1 METPD
6 PPNDTPG
13 ALKQVVLTP
22 HDIPWSL
29 RVELFFYQIF
39 WLPSGGSLF
48 SAWAFVTMPVAMLA
62 AAFHDA
68 LEKRRLVGAKRR
80 KEVCWY
86 WPRDWKMEALGEN
99 PMGVLGKFCWQN
111 DKVTRNFP

>member
-1 METPD
+1 MDTPD

-13 ALKQVVLTP
+13 ALKQMILTP

-29 RVELFFYQIF
+29 GVELFFYQIL

-86 WPRDWKMEALGEN
+86 RPSIRRWKLWGKPHGSFGE
-99 PMGVLGKFCWQN
+99 FCWQN
-111 DKVTRNFP
+111 DKVTRGFP

>member
-1 METPD
+1 M
-6 PPNDTPG
+6 
-13 ALKQVVLTP
+13 
-22 HDIPWSL
+22 
-29 RVELFFYQIF
+29 
-39 WLPSGGSLF
+39 F

-86 WPRDWKMEALGEN
+86 LPSIRRWKLWGKPHGSFGE
-99 PMGVLGKFCWQN
+99 FCWQN
-111 DKVTRNFP
+111 DKVTRGFPRDPGENGTSRNDAGVCNHFRNATYLGSMLPFSEGEPGSLGKGY